1 MTETN
6 DVYKIRPKARIIHTI
21 GSELIGDSYAALVEL
36 VKNSY
41 DADASYVNISFKF
54 KEIQSEEV
62 LVISVE
68 DDGHG
73 MTFEA
78 VINQWLVPATND
90 KLIRKLSP
98 KNKRILQGRKG
109 IGRFASSVL
118 GQEML
123 MSTVDENGQ
132 ETSAFIDWRMF
143 NSDQFLESVELLIE
157 RKKVSGKHGT
167 KLEIIARDERFGF
180 SEKYEN
186 KDFESI
192 KNLKKNVEEDYFDLK
207 KSSWDS
213 ASIEI
218 LIQELRKLK
227 SPFKDFE
234 QDNFEITL
242 DFINCPFE
250 EFDGETVSV
259 ENYPIIDL
267 YDYRIYGRVNE
278 KGHAKL
284 IYENNVDPNA
294 KQVEE
299 IESRLKIAA
308 TEGYCGSFEI
318 DFRVFDRESDA
329 IDNLINKGLTDPIS
343 GEFQG
348 KLKARQLL
356 NEAYG
361 INMLRGPFRVRP
373 YGNGGIDWLE
383 LDKNRIQNFT
393 LKISNNQIVGFV
405 KIGSSENS
413 TGLKEKS
420 ARDGLKE
427 NRSYFGLQ
435 SMCLDAL
442 NELETRR
449 LAYRVASKKSRPGS
463 SLEGQISELF
473 AFDKLSESIETSLRG
488 YGAKDESITA
498 IKKIL
503 KEEEAEK
510 SKLILGIQETIAI
523 YQGQASLGKI
533 VNIILH
539 EGRRSIQYF
548 RTIPKILDFQLD
560 SLLEKLNKE
569 IAEDIKISFKGAS
582 KNANSLT
589 ELFDKISPLSRLRR
603 QNRKKFS
610 MLDVIL
616 SATETFSFSL
626 KDANIDLK
634 TSCAADIEVYGWAE
648 DLYTAMVNLIENSL
662 YWVSLSENIAG
673 LIEINVKKL
682 QNTIVINYKDN
693 GPGLTDREIESGI
706 IFEPGYSK
714 KTGGTG
720 LGLAIAGE
728 AIERLGGKL
737 VARRP
742 ELGCHFQMEFV
753 LNE

>member
-1 MTETN
+1 MSEKN

-41 DADASYVNISFKF
+41 DADASFVNIGFEYKF
-54 KEIQSEEV
+54 IQNEEV
-62 LVISVE
+62 LVISID

-73 MTFEA
+73 MTFDT
-78 VINQWLVPATND
+78 VVNKWLVPATND
-90 KLIRKLSP
+90 KVIRKVSP
-98 KNKRILQGRKG
+98 RNKRILQGRKG

-123 MSTVDENGQ
+123 MTTVDENGE
-132 ETSAFIDWRMF
+132 ETSAFVDWRVF

-157 RKKVSGKHGT
+157 RKSASRESGT
-167 KLEIIARDERFGF
+167 KLEIIARDEKMNTSAE
-180 SEKYEN
+180 SE
-186 KDFESI
+186 
-192 KNLKKNVEEDYFDLK
+192 EELTEEELYDLK
-207 KSSWDS
+207 KSAWDS
-213 ASIEI
+213 QSIEK

-227 SPFKDFE
+227 SPFRDFE
-234 QDNFEITL
+234 HDDFKITL
-242 DFINCPFE
+242 EFKNCPFE
-250 EFDGETVSV
+250 EFDGETLSV

-267 YDYRIYGRVNE
+267 YDYRVYGSVNE
-278 KGHAKL
+278 NGYAEL
-284 IYENNVDPNA
+284 IYENNINPATKQIEKVD
-294 KQVEE
+294 V
-299 IESRLKIAA
+299 RLNVDKS
-308 TEGYCGSFEI
+308 EGYCGPFDI
-318 DFRVFDRESDA
+318 DFRVFDREPEA
-329 IDNLINKGLTDPIS
+329 IDNLINKGLIDPIS

-361 INMLRGPFRVRP
+361 VNILRGPFRIRP
-373 YGNGGIDWLE
+373 YGNGGIDWLD

-393 LKISNNQIVGFV
+393 LRISNNQIIGFV
-405 KIGSSENS
+405 KIGADENS

-427 NRSYFGLQ
+427 NYAYAGLQ
-435 SMCLDAL
+435 RMCLGAL

-449 LAYRVASKKSRPGS
+449 LAYRVASKKSRPNS

-473 AFDKLSESIETSLRG
+473 KFDKLAESIESSLHN
-488 YGAKDESITA
+488 YGAKAESIDA

-503 KEEEAEK
+503 KKEEAEK
-510 SKLILGIQETIAI
+510 SKLILNIQETIAI

-533 VNIILH
+533 VNLILH

-548 RTIPKILDFQLD
+548 RTIPKILESQLEAFID
-560 SLLEKLNKE
+560 NQDDNV
-569 IAEDIKISFKGAS
+569 IDDIRLSFKGAS
-582 KNANSLT
+582 KNAKSLT
-589 ELFDKISPLSRLRR
+589 DLFDKISPLSRLRR
-603 QNRKKFS
+603 QNRKAFKIS
-610 MLDVIL
+610 DVIFN
-616 SATETFSFSL
+616 AAETFSVSM
-626 KDANIDLK
+626 KD
-634 TSCAADIEVYGWAE
+634 ADIELKMTCPTNLEIYGWSE
-648 DLYTAMVNLIENSL
+648 DLYTAIVNLIENSL
-662 YWVSLSENIAG
+662 YWVSLSDGTDG
-673 LIEINVKKL
+673 LIEISVRESSSS
-682 QNTIVINYKDN
+682 IIISYKDN
-693 GPGLTDREIESGI
+693 GPGLTESEIGSGI

-742 ELGCHFQMEFV
+742 ESGCHFQMEFI
-753 LNE
+753 LNESN